1 MMSKE
6 IYERLKEYENIL
18 KYALSMDYLRV
29 TPDVFKVL
37 AEIYKEYTG
46 KALTKSQMNCNSCR
60 IKAIKELG
68 KGYYAYTPEEEKE
81 EKEEEKKI
89 QKMTTKAE
97 PHTEKTSKVK
107 KGRPRKIDIV
117 DLAVK

>member
-18 KYALSMDYLRV
+18 KYAISMDYLRV

-68 KGYYAYTPEEEKE
+68 KGYYAYTPEEEVEVVE
-81 EKEEEKKI
+81 EKPK
-89 QKMTTKAE
+89 TK
-97 PHTEKTSKVK
+97 K
-107 KGRPRKIDIV
+107 KGRPRKIDVV
-117 DLAVK
+117 DGETE

>member
-1 MMSKE
+1 MTKE

-18 KYALSMDYLRV
+18 KYAISMDYLRV

-37 AEIYKEYTG
+37 AEIYKDYTG

-68 KGYYAYTPEEEKE
+68 KGYYAYTPEEEVEVVE
-81 EKEEEKKI
+81 EKPK
-89 QKMTTKAE
+89 TK
-97 PHTEKTSKVK
+97 K
-107 KGRPRKIDIV
+107 KGRPKKINIV
-117 DLAVK
+117 ADETEQ

>member
-37 AEIYKEYTG
+37 AEIYKDYTG
-46 KALTKSQMNCNSCR
+46 KALTKSQLNCNSCR

-81 EKEEEKKI
+81 VKKI
-89 QKMTTKAE
+89 QKLTVKSE
-97 PHTEKTSKVK
+97 PHTEKTSKTRR
-107 KGRPRKIDIV
+107 GRPRKIEFI
-117 DLAVK
+117 DLAAK

>member
-37 AEIYKEYTG
+37 AEIYKDYTG

-68 KGYYAYTPEEEKE
+68 KGYYAYTPEEKP
-81 EKEEEKKI
+81 KPKKI
-89 QKMTTKAE
+89 QKLTVKSE
-97 PHTEKTSKVK
+97 PHTEKTSKYR
-107 KGRPRKIDIV
+107 KGRPRKIDVV